1 MKMKKLIAL
10 CLAILMLATLFVG
23 CHKDNPVPT
32 ETQKPDVTTEK
43 KETPPDT
50 QPATEATSE
59 KPTET
64 PDTETPDTEATTEKP
79 TEAPATETPDTEAP
93 ETTAAQ
99 NPPAPVGEGSE
110 LLKDYKWNDGV
121 IVIDGVLYHTYTDP
135 YMKFEENGWSFDLA
149 DYGKDDSYSL
159 NSMEYIFSTIHLYN
173 AEKYGKGYSVPEI
186 TIGIINTDSTLKPI
200 KQCMIHGIQVS
211 GINTFDTFEAD
222 KYDPKPCY
230 DFELP
235 QGIRRGSS
243 LEEIKAVFGEAEPE
257 YVGDGEGYHYEKYE
271 YNDDETKV
279 TVELTVYDGYGLQE
293 VNISNS
299 SQWKR

>member
-1 MKMKKLIAL
+1 MMMKKLIAL
-10 CLAILMLATLFVG
+10 LLAILMVATLFVG
-23 CHKDNPVPT
+23 CHKDEPIPTGSQNPV
-32 ETQKPDVTTEK
+32 VTTEK

-50 QPATEATSE
+50 QPATEVPTE
-59 KPTET
+59 KPTEKPTEAPDTEAPTETPTSET
-64 PDTETPDTEATTEKP
+64 PDTETPTEATDP
-79 TEAPATETPDTEAP
+79 TE
-93 ETTAAQ
+93 
-99 NPPAPVGEGSE
+99 PPAPIGDSSE

-135 YMKFEENGWSFDLA
+135 YSKLEENGWSFDLA

-159 NSMEYIFSTIHLYN
+159 NSMEYVFSTIHLHN
-173 AEKYGKGYSVPEI
+173 AEKYGDGYSVPEI

-222 KYDPKPCY
+222 KHDPKPCY
-230 DFELP
+230 NFELP

-271 YNDDETKV
+271 YKDDETKV